1 MDGVCLSELPEDV
14 GVDNPVV
21 HKQGVIRTLLLT
33 HDIHSLRSV
42 DVEVLDE
49 VHYGLLP
56 CHSQKCL
63 NVLTWS
69 CNLLLPNKVRTF
81 QVNCLFNFIVMEIRK

>member
-1 MDGVCLSELPEDV
+1 MDGVCLSELPADV
-14 GVDNPVV
+14 GVNNPVV

-49 VHYGLLP
+49 VNYAHY
-56 CHSQKCL
+56 HVTVKVSKCL
-63 NVLTWS
+63 DLVLQPPTS
-69 CNLLLPNKVRTF
+69 
-81 QVNCLFNFIVMEIRK
+81 

>member
-14 GVDNPVV
+14 GVANPVV

-49 VHYGLLP
+49 VHYAHYHVTVFGSLLILT
-56 CHSQKCL
+56 STL
-63 NVLTWS
+63 NSVL
-69 CNLLLPNKVRTF
+69 R
-81 QVNCLFNFIVMEIRK
+81 